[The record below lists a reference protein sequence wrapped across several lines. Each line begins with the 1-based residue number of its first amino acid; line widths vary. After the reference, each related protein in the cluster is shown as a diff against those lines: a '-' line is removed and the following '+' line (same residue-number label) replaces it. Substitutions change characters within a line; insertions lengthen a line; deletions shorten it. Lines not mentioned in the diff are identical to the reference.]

1 MMRHSTLFSKKTI
14 SSGIF
19 VSVLLVFISA
29 NLNFLFQIATPQ
41 AASDY
46 NMGVLL
52 LDPAE
57 KVNKKRRKVSKAAR
71 KCWRPCPQRINR
83 IYYQHGAAGLGDRIY
98 IILQLAEIA
107 GYLCARLEL
116 PPPSILLSS
125 HHNNGL
131 LVNDALTWQDLKN
144 LTFRDQ
150 SSSSFDQDFKKDI
163 KNWRKVPVY
172 DPKRYSD
179 WMHVISTDT
188 EGIIEDYEMLQEFSW
203 KQPENGTTGFLWE
216 IHMSYYKSSLF
227 QQDLPNPSQ
236 DIQNNPK
243 YLKRMR
249 PQHHFL
255 DAKKNNKKC
264 SYINMEASKPNHVK
278 ELQQQIIE
286 RIRERSLQNSI
297 YGFFHIRRNDAMREC
312 DSSLPVIRKYLQCSL
327 NGTEKLGKNMTIL
340 LGSDEIDQS
349 YRNQV
354 FDLAKDYSHVKLLD
368 ADQITEQILKNAISN
383 GFLDEGFE
391 NNFYIYE
398 LESALRQYTG
408 NFSSFFLDK
417 RRGDCEDCIPLFQTL
432 KKRLGDIV
440 AE

>member
-1 MMRHSTLFSKKTI
+1 MVLSVWLSARVIFNAPSKLAV
-14 SSGIF
+14 SSFRARQQLGDE
-19 VSVLLVFISA
+19 LV
-29 NLNFLFQIATPQ
+29 TPR
-41 AASDY
+41 AS
-46 NMGVLL
+46 
-52 LDPAE
+52 E
-57 KVNKKRRKVSKAAR
+57 KKNKKRKVSKAAR
-71 KCWRPCPQRINR
+71 NCWRPCPQRINR
-83 IYYQHGAAGLGDRIY
+83 IYYQHGAAGLGDRVY
-98 IILQLAEIA
+98 IILQLAQIA

-144 LTFRDQ
+144 FTFREDNSSIYVDQ
-150 SSSSFDQDFKKDI
+150 YSSSFDQDFKKDI

-188 EGIIEDYEMLQEFSW
+188 EGIIEDYEMLQDFSW
-203 KQPENGTTGFLWE
+203 KQPENATTGFVWE
-216 IHMSYYKSSLF
+216 IHMSYYHSRLF
-227 QQDLPNPSQ
+227 KQDLPNPSQ

-243 YLKRMR
+243 YQKRMR
-249 PQHHFL
+249 PQHHFI
-255 DAKKNNKKC
+255 DWKNNKKDC
-264 SYINMEASKPNHVK
+264 SYINMEASKPHHVE

-286 RIRERSLQNSI
+286 QVRERSLQNSI

-349 YRNQV
+349 YRKQV
-354 FDLAKDYSHVKLLD
+354 FDMAKDYSHVKLLD

-398 LESALRQYTG
+398 LEKVLRHDS

-417 RRGDCEDCIPLFQTL
+417 HRGDCTDCTPLFEKL
-432 KKRLGDIV
+432 KERLGDHIV
-440 AE
+440 VE

>member
-1 MMRHSTLFSKKTI
+1 M
-14 SSGIF
+14 
-19 VSVLLVFISA
+19 
-29 NLNFLFQIATPQ
+29 
-41 AASDY
+41 
-46 NMGVLL
+46 
-52 LDPAE
+52 
-57 KVNKKRRKVSKAAR
+57 
-71 KCWRPCPQRINR
+71 
-83 IYYQHGAAGLGDRIY
+83 
-98 IILQLAEIA
+98 
-107 GYLCARLEL
+107 
-116 PPPSILLSS
+116 
-125 HHNNGL
+125 
-131 LVNDALTWQDLKN
+131 
-144 LTFRDQ
+144 DQ
-150 SSSSFDQDFKKDI
+150 YSSSFDQDFKTDI

-188 EGIIEDYEMLQEFSW
+188 GGIIEDYEMLQEFSW

-227 QQDLPNPSQ
+227 KQDLPNPSQ

-243 YLKRMR
+243 FHERMR
-249 PQHHFL
+249 PKHG
-255 DAKKNNKKC
+255 KNKKDC
-264 SYINMEASKPNHVK
+264 SYINMEASVPSHVK

-286 RIRERSLQNSI
+286 RVRERSLQNSI

-349 YRNQV
+349 YRKQV

-383 GFLDEGFE
+383 GLIDEGFE

-398 LESALRQYTG
+398 LEKVLRHDS

-417 RRGDCEDCIPLFQTL
+417 HRGNCKDCTPLFQAL
-432 KKRLGDIV
+432 KKRFGDTIV
-440 AE
+440 VE